1 MRRQTYSPR
10 VGDNPGFWRTAA
22 LVVGGI
28 MVAVLFAGYQHPL
41 VSAGTPINVAVL
53 DFAAMNPLPTVSG
66 VDPRRYVAD
75 DLAAALSHVTNPQ
88 LTVVSRKDVRNAEAS
103 LAWKMPTDLANFD
116 RLAALAQKVGANYL
130 FVGRITSLNVPTGG
144 GGGGAAVTA
153 SVQIEAFD
161 AAGKSILGAWVT
173 GNGLSGAIGAKDA
186 AVRAALHQANAKAL
200 PALVAKL
207 PQ

>member
-10 VGDNPGFWRTAA
+10 VGNNPGFWRTAA

-116 RLAALAQKVGANYL
+116 RLAQLAQNVGANYL
-130 FVGRITSLNVPTGG
+130 FVGRIESINVPG
-144 GGGGAAVTA
+144 GGGGAGLTATVRIAV
-153 SVQIEAFD
+153 FD
-161 AAGKSILGAWVT
+161 ASAKSNLGSAT
-173 GNGLSGAIGAKDA
+173 GNGLAAMTAGRDA
-186 AVRAALHQANAKAL
+186 AVRGALHNANGKAL
-200 PALVAKL
+200 PALIAKL